1 VKEEVFTHTIV
12 AMGTIVTIQV
22 SGPEAGL
29 QQPPHREETIE
40 RAFGWFRHIED
51 RCTRFNPQSESMQLT
66 ARIGVSV
73 PVSPVLYECVAFAL
87 AVAEQSG
94 GAFDPT
100 VGGAMQGRGFNR
112 EYRTG
117 QVVQMNL
124 EPCGEVSYR
133 DVSLDPARKAI
144 TLKRPLILDLGAVAK
159 GLAIDMAARELRS
172 FPSFAIN
179 AGGDLFLGG
188 LNPEGLPWS
197 IGIRHPREDD
207 ALIDSVVVSNRA
219 VCTSGDYERR
229 STGEDDGHH
238 IIDPR
243 SGGSADAVASV
254 TVVAQTAMLADALAT
269 AAFVLGPESGIQL
282 LEHMGVEGLIVTPA
296 LDRYETRGMSVD
308 YKPGAASIL

>member
-22 SGPEAGL
+22 SGLEADL
-29 QQPPHREETIE
+29 QQPSYREETIE

-282 LEHMGVEGLIVTPA
+282 LEYMGVEGLIVTPA

-308 YKPGAASIL
+308 YKLGAAPIL